1 MIMSLLS
8 LVGLFEVHGNSNV
21 EKCTKCKHEY
31 LRDFRVV
38 TRAPGLKKHETGVLV
53 MKNLISFN
61 SIV

>member
-1 MIMSLLS
+1 MSLLS

-38 TRAPGLKKHETGVLV
+38 TRAPGLKKHETGMLV
-53 MKNLISFN
+53 MKNLMI
-61 SIV
+61 